1 MSKTGGR
8 VVAVVCVTFALGA
21 ALAACGGD
29 DQTASPPHPT
39 AATATTATTD
49 TTGTTAAGPGTPAA
63 AGATPPIGPACAEVP
78 STGSGSFA
86 ARATQPVAAGA
97 SHDPELATLVAALRA
112 ADLDDS
118 LDATPDVTV
127 FAPTNAAFGAMPK
140 RTLDS
145 LLADPSGRLTN
156 VLRYHV
162 VPGRITP
169 EQLAGPHVTLEGE
182 SLTVAGS
189 GGAYTINGQAKIVCG
204 PVPAANATVYMIDAV
219 LTPASIGVGG

>member
-8 VVAVVCVTFALGA
+8 VVAVVCVTFALGV

-29 DQTASPPHPT
+29 DQTASPPRPT
-39 AATATTATTD
+39 ARTATTATTD
-49 TTGTTAAGPGTPAA
+49 TTDTTAGSPASG
-63 AGATPPIGPACAEVP
+63 GATPPFGPACAQVP
-78 STGSGSFA
+78 STGPGRFA
-86 ARATQPVAAGA
+86 ARAKQAVATGA

-112 ADLDDS
+112 ADLGDS

-162 VPGRITP
+162 VLGRLTP

-189 GGAYTINGQAKIVCG
+189 GDAYTINGQAKIVCG
-204 PVPAANATVYMIDAV
+204 DVPTANATVYMIDAV
-219 LTPASIGVGG
+219 LTPPSIGVGG